1 MLGTLIAANWNPVV
15 IAIATSIPGAV
26 AAGISYVNRQHLRT
40 RANGA
45 TMTLGQQVDEITA
58 SVAHFDARLD
68 HVERT
73 LAQLTKN
80 TTPHPR
86 RRAR

>member
-1 MLGTLIAANWNPVV
+1 MVGPLIAANWNPVI

-26 AAGISYVNRQHLRT
+26 AAGLGYLNRQHLRT

-45 TMTLGQQVDEITA
+45 TMTLGQQVDELTA
-58 SVAHFDARLD
+58 SVSHFDTRLD
-68 HVERT
+68 QVERT

-80 TTPHPR
+80 TTPSPR
-86 RRAR
+86 RQRH